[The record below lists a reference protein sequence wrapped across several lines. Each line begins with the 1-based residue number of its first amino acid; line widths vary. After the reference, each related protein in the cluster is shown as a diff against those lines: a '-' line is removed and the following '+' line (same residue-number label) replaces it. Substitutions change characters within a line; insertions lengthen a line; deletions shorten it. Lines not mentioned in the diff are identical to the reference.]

1 MKNVELVTAWEINR
15 KGGTR
20 VFPHE
25 HEYYELVYY
34 CNGDGMSTVEKDG
47 YKIASNVCVVIPPHK
62 QHEEYHLK
70 DGRIFCVGFYYDDSI
85 NAGMYADDHSELY
98 SIVQSI
104 VTEIMNQPPRYR
116 EMVELKLYELLLQLF
131 RLQKAPPKP
140 STKNFE
146 YAVSYIAQNY
156 HEKIILQDIAK
167 QLHLSYDFFQHRF
180 KELMGESPQQFLIRK
195 RLESADR
202 MLMEENMS
210 ITEIAQRCGFSN
222 SAQFSAM
229 YKKSRKITPSEM
241 KKKVGIKNF

>member
-1 MKNVELVTAWEINR
+1 MKNVELVTAWEISR

-20 VFPHE
+20 VFSHE

-34 CNGDGMSTVEKDG
+34 CNGDGMSTVEKDSH
-47 YKIASNVCVVIPPHK
+47 KIASNVCVVIPPHK

-70 DGRIFCVGFYYDDSI
+70 ACRVFCIGFYCDDPVV
-85 NAGMYADDHSELY
+85 AGMYKDVYNELY
-98 SIVQSI
+98 SMVQSI
-104 VTEIMNQPPRYR
+104 VVEMVNQLPRYR
-116 EMVELKLYELLLQLF
+116 EMVGLKLQELLLQLF
-131 RLQKAPPKP
+131 RLQEAPSRPGM
-140 STKNFE
+140 KNFE

-241 KKKVGIKNF
+241 KKKWE